1 MEVLTFGHSTVAR
14 RGKSRPRIE
23 NTSQNP
29 KVLPRIQKCFPESK
43 HVPESKNIS
52 QNSKTLPRIQHTSQ
66 NPKTLLDSGK
76 CFWILGSVLDS
87 GTCFWFLRSVLD
99 SGKCFRFWEVFCPGY
114 GTIQLKPFDPT
125 ERFFSVALFC
135 LVCCTNWC

>member
-1 MEVLTFGHSTVAR
+1 MVALKLEGKSVMEVLTFGHSTVAR

-29 KVLPRIQKCFPESK
+29 KVLPRIQKYFPESK

-52 QNSKTLPRIQHTSQ
+52 RNSKTLPRIQRTSQ

-87 GTCFWFLRSVLD
+87 VT
-99 SGKCFRFWEVFCPGY
+99 
-114 GTIQLKPFDPT
+114 
-125 ERFFSVALFC
+125 
-135 LVCCTNWC
+135 